1 MEIRINKEKIKQE
14 TGLNEMNETDYLNYM
29 YSLLYNLTTHN
40 KNYTKEQEYEIYT
53 LKSIIENMEVA

>member
-14 TGLNEMNETDYLNYM
+14 TGLNEMSEKDYLNYM
-29 YSLLYNLTTHN
+29 YNLLYNLTTHN

-53 LKSIIENMEVA
+53 LKSIIENMEVE

>member
-1 MEIRINKEKIKQE
+1 MEIRINKEKIKNE
-14 TGLNEMNETDYLNYM
+14 TGLNEMSEKDYLNYM
-29 YSLLYNLTTHN
+29 YSLLYSLSTHN

>member
-14 TGLNEMNETDYLNYM
+14 TGLNEMSETDYLNYM

>member
-1 MEIRINKEKIKQE
+1 MEIRINKEKIKNE
-14 TGLNEMNETDYLNYM
+14 TGINEMDEKDYLNYM
-29 YSLLYNLTTHN
+29 YNLLYNLTTHN

>member
-1 MEIRINKEKIKQE
+1 MEIRINKEKIKQK
-14 TGLNEMNETDYLNYM
+14 TGLNEMSEKDYLNYM
-29 YSLLYNLTTHN
+29 YNLLYNLTTHN

>member
-1 MEIRINKEKIKQE
+1 MEIKRNKEKIKNE
-14 TGLNEMNETDYLNYM
+14 TGINEMNEKDYLKYM

-53 LKSIIENMEVA
+53 LKSIIENMEVE

>member
-1 MEIRINKEKIKQE
+1 MEIRMNKEKIKQE
-14 TGLNEMNETDYLNYM
+14 TGLNEMSETDYLNYM
-29 YSLLYNLTTHN
+29 YNLLYSLTTYN

>member
-1 MEIRINKEKIKQE
+1 MESIEKYVEENDIK
-14 TGLNEMNETDYLNYM
+14 GYLNYM

>member
-14 TGLNEMNETDYLNYM
+14 TGLNEMSETDYLNYM
-29 YSLLYNLTTHN
+29 YNLLYSLTTHN

>member
-14 TGLNEMNETDYLNYM
+14 TGLNEMSEKDYLNYM
-29 YSLLYNLTTHN
+29 YNLLYNLTTHN